1 MKTIKMIAI
10 AAASALVVAT
20 LGVAVAAPAPKQ
32 DAKSTAKP
40 TAAVAAASS
49 APAAAAAA
57 PASANTFNRLLK
69 KDSKKNAPPAEDGV
83 HDPEND
89 NTFALQPPQVAFG
102 ALTSSSFGNYV
113 DWVQSIQKGKINPR
127 ADRLGTEEQMVMD
140 LDIVREVKGS
150 MPDVVFPHKAHTEW
164 LHCSNCHPDIFIPQQ
179 GANRMSMSG
188 ILLGQKCGVCHGKVS
203 FPVVTNTCRLCH
215 AKSKPKDWVPPA
227 SAASQKSPWQ

>member
-69 KDSKKNAPPAEDGV
+69 KDSKKNAPPAEDGI